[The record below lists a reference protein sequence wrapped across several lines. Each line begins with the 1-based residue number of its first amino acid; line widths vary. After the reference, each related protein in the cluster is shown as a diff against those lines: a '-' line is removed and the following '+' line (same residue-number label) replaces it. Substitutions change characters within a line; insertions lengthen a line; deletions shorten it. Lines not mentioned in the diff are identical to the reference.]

1 MIFNWTDEMD
11 DDGESASSQNR
22 PDDADSSPFWQLM
35 DVVLTPA
42 DGQGETIDY
51 FISRWRMKD
60 FIFQETGLCINNLC

>member
-1 MIFNWTDEMD
+1 MD

-51 FISRWRMKD
+51 FISR
-60 FIFQETGLCINNLC
+60 

>member
-1 MIFNWTDEMD
+1 MLDEMD

-42 DGQGETIDY
+42 DGQGEELVIL
-51 FISRWRMKD
+51 
-60 FIFQETGLCINNLC
+60 FQRGE

>member
-1 MIFNWTDEMD
+1 MIINDHINLRLSTYFAILIMLDEMD

-42 DGQGETIDY
+42 DGQGEELVIL
-51 FISRWRMKD
+51 
-60 FIFQETGLCINNLC
+60 FQTGE